1 MAMFIIPHT
10 HHREHTSNTVTSTIL
25 TVGTELSLQG
35 SSERVNRVLLDA
47 LGEDIKQE
55 GTC

>member
-10 HHREHTSNTVTSTIL
+10 HHREHTAHTFTSTIL